1 MKIFDLLK
9 KVCECFSQLNIPYF
23 VTGSVASIAYGES
36 RFTNDIDIVAAV
48 KREHVAD
55 ILKCFPAEDYYL
67 SEDSIKDAI
76 YRRFQFNIIHPAS
89 GLKVDVII
97 KKKSEFDDTRFSRIM
112 SFKMDEVGVNFS
124 SPEDVIL
131 KKMEYY
137 KIGGSE
143 KHLRDIMG
151 VIKISRELINFDYIE
166 MWAKK
171 LYVEEIWQAIKDRL
185 NG

>member
-1 MKIFDLLK
+1 LFETQTFA
-9 KVCECFSQLNIPYF
+9 CP
-23 VTGSVASIAYGES
+23 
-36 RFTNDIDIVAAV
+36 R
-48 KREHVAD
+48 
-55 ILKCFPAEDYYL
+55 IL
-67 SEDSIKDAI
+67 IKDAI

-97 KKKSEFDDTRFSRIM
+97 KKKSEFDDIRFSRIM